1 MEDSNST
8 QKSDFRMY
16 IEFDWPEA
24 NEWEID
30 IEKAGKTLVA
40 FSKIFKKYTKDC
52 VKQGE
57 WKGIV
62 KIDKIQPGCTE
73 LSMLVDIA
81 KQFSITEIAQ
91 VWVYWTLGIKT
102 LDYLEIKDF
111 CQSFMKT
118 LWEQLALKVF
128 SKNKPVEQWPIEW
141 TKIYLINSS
150 WEKIA
155 IEYQSWLNY
164 QVLAPYFND
173 LYNLEVWKE
182 DSMRLWYSEWWQDM
196 EVAQITTAD
205 KEYFSSWDNWWKFL
219 DRLEEDFDEKHTVEK
234 RITWVFV
241 DYYGLAHKYHFSFQ
255 ARKNQDEIWKQKILC
270 IIDPEMIS
278 QAIDYLK
285 PENSHNVTICWNAV
299 LDSEWKVDKLKI
311 KWISSDPNFNPNQT
325 KLIRV

>member
-1 MEDSNST
+1 MEDNIT
-8 QKSDFRMY
+8 LKSDFRMY

-24 NEWEID
+24 NKGEID

-57 WKGIV
+57 WKGVV
-62 KIDKIQPGCTE
+62 KIDKIQPWCTE

-81 KQFSITEIAQ
+81 KQFINSETTQIWAYWILSIKAI
-91 VWVYWTLGIKT
+91 
-102 LDYLEIKDF
+102 DYLWVKDF

-128 SKNKPVEQWPIEW
+128 SKNKPVESWSIEW
-141 TKIYLINSS
+141 TKIYLINSA
-150 WEKIA
+150 WTKIA
-155 IEYQSWLNY
+155 IEYQSWMNY
-164 QVLAPYFND
+164 QILAPYFND
-173 LYNLEVWKE
+173 LYNLEAWRE
-182 DSMRLWYSEWWQDM
+182 DIMRLGYSEWWQDT

-205 KEYFSSWDNWWKFL
+205 KEYFSSWDNGWRFL
-219 DRLEEDFDEKHTVEK
+219 DRLDEDFDEKNTVER

-270 IIDPEMIS
+270 IVDSSIIS
-278 QAIDYLK
+278 KAIDYLK
-285 PENSHNVTICWNAV
+285 PENSRNITIFWNAV
-299 LDSEWKVDKLKI
+299 LDNEWKVDKLKI
-311 KWISSDPNFNPNQT
+311 KWISSNPDFDPNQT
-325 KLIRV
+325 TLS